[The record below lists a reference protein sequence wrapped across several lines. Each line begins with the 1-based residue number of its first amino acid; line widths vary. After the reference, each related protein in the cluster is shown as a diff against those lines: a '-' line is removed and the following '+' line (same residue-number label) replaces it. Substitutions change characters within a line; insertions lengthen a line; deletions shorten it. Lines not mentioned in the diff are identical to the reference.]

1 MVNSLLGDMQ
11 LMLDTLEKNAQDKKD
26 APGMEYVRIMRKVFS
41 KNPFEQAIGC
51 RLEEG
56 HDREILE
63 MTDPRGY
70 AYNDYNCSLHKM
82 CHTLLRHEPY
92 DISCFKSFLA
102 YSTVV
107 VLFSKKTFPDMTHDK
122 TYERRLGNKFAVVD
136 RVFRFEDDGEERTDI
151 LFHLKNA
158 FAHGRVIGDGS

>member
-1 MVNSLLGDMQ
+1 MVNALLEDMR
-11 LMLDTLEKNAQDKKD
+11 LILDTHEKNAWDKKD
-26 APGMEYVRIMRKVFS
+26 APVMEYVRIMRKVFS
-41 KNPFEQAIGC
+41 KNLFQQAIEC
-51 RLEEG
+51 RLAEG
-56 HDREILE
+56 YDRKILE
-63 MTDPRGY
+63 MTDPKGY

-107 VLFSKKTFPDMTHDK
+107 VLFSKKTFPDMKHDW
-122 TYERRLGNKFAVVD
+122 TYERRLGDSFAVVD
-136 RVFRFEDDGEERTDI
+136 RMFHFEDDGEERTDI

-158 FAHGRVIGDGS
+158 FAHGRVI